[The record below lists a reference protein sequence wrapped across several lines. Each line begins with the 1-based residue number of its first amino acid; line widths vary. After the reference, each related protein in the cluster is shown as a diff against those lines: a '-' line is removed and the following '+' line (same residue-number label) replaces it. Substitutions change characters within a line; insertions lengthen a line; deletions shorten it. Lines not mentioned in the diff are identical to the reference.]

1 MNGAVITALNEAGT
15 IAELIYQLKR
25 QGLDVCVVN
34 DGSTDD
40 TGKVAELAG
49 AHVIHHDKPRGIGKS
64 LVEAWRYAIAQGWK
78 YTMQI
83 DAGGSHDPYSY
94 LTWSFPNKPDIHIG
108 TRFKGK
114 FGYIGG
120 SAWRKAGSKLAAKL
134 LNFASHQKI
143 TDWTSGYRVFSL
155 TALRH
160 LVGVNYMTNAH
171 TWQIEVLHEAFR
183 QGLTVAEFPIIYRAT
198 NSTFKL
204 SMVDDLIKVWLWVL
218 FT

>member
-49 AHVIHHDKPRGIGKS
+49 AHVIHHERPRGIGKS
-64 LVEAWRYAIAQGWK
+64 LVEAWRYAIIKGWR
-78 YTMQI
+78 YTVQI
-83 DAGGSHDPYSY
+83 DAGGSHDPHDWQKAFDSQIDIMIGSRFAEHSAY
-94 LTWSFPNKPDIHIG
+94 L
-108 TRFKGK
+108 
-114 FGYIGG
+114 GG
-120 SAWRKAGSKLAAKL
+120 SKWRKMGSAYAAKL

-160 LVGVNYMTNAH
+160 LVNVPYMTNMH
-171 TWQIEVLHEAFR
+171 TWQIEVLHEALR
-183 QGLTVAEFPIIYRAT
+183 QGLTVSEAPITYRAT

>member
-15 IAELIYQLKR
+15 IAELVYQLKR

-40 TGKVAELAG
+40 TGKVAQLAG
-49 AHVIHHDKPRGIGKS
+49 AHVINHDKPRGIGKS
-64 LVEAWRYAIAQGWK
+64 LVEAWRYAIIKGWR
-78 YTMQI
+78 YTVQI
-83 DAGGSHDPYSY
+83 DAGESHDPHELVSKIISVGDILVGSRFMEGSAY
-94 LTWSFPNKPDIHIG
+94 L
-108 TRFKGK
+108 
-114 FGYIGG
+114 GG
-120 SAWRKAGSKLAAKL
+120 SKWRKMGSYYAAKL
-134 LNFASHQKI
+134 LNFVSYKKI

-160 LVGVNYMTNAH
+160 LVNVHYMTNMH
-171 TWQIEVLHEAFR
+171 TWQIEVLHEAYR
-183 QGLTVAEFPIIYRAT
+183 QGLIIAEAPITYRAT

-204 SMVDDLIKVWLWVL
+204 SMIDDLIKVYLWVL

>member
-15 IAELIYQLKR
+15 IAELVYQLKR

-49 AHVIHHDKPRGIGKS
+49 AHVITHDKPRGIGKS
-64 LVEAWRYAIAQGWK
+64 LVEAWRYAIIKGWR
-78 YTMQI
+78 YTVQI
-83 DAGGSHDPYSY
+83 DAGGSHDP
-94 LTWSFPNKPDIHIG
+94 NDDVH
-108 TRFKGK
+108 R
-114 FGYIGG
+114 YIGG
-120 SAWRKAGSKLAAKL
+120 DIVIGSRFLEHSAYLGGSKWRKMGSYYAAKL

-160 LVGVNYMTNAH
+160 LVNVPYMTNMH
-171 TWQIEVLHEAFR
+171 TWQIEVLHEANR
-183 QGLTVAEFPIIYRAT
+183 QGLTVSEAPITYRAT

-204 SMVDDLIKVWLWVL
+204 SMIDDLIKVYLWVL